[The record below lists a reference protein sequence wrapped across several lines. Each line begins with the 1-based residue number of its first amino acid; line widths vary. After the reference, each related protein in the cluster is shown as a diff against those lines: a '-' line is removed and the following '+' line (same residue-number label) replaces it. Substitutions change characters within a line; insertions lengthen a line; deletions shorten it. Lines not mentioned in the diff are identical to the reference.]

1 MKLDRRSF
9 IRSIALTGSGLVLN
23 PMKVMSKQI
32 GTAANLVGV
41 NPFVQDNPDAVFI
54 MKTNVDVKT
63 NAAAMKEAGLK
74 FADSVLG
81 PTEDQELGV
90 PLTHKFVFKP
100 NLTCRDSSHSKYT
113 VERSMGIV
121 TDSNFME
128 GIVESMQELGI
139 PAAQMYMRE
148 VNCAGDLDDGG
159 YISMAERT
167 GIDLAGIGAPYHDL
181 PPEQIQ
187 WIDVPDGVYFKR
199 IPYLWPVNSPDS
211 WLMNVA
217 KLKAHGMGLTL
228 SAKNIQGTIAM
239 KYQAHCKGYENHLDI
254 LTSDYHTNTFNN
266 ILANYNRRLAEG
278 VPRWDRPGS
287 SSGGIWQET
296 WAARCLDN
304 NASSNVGLHVIEGI
318 YGRDGNFMDGPSMEG
333 IATDYMC
340 NYIIFGMNAFYTDI
354 IGHWLGGHEPGNF
367 GLFHVAKDRG
377 MINHFNPNG
386 IPLYDW
392 DAESGATLAELKDYE
407 RTPLK
412 TYYLQKDYDGG
423 TEPYWHLVNEEYDY
437 GTVGTS
443 TMKVTERPFSLG
455 ENFPNPVKWK
465 TTIPFSINRSG
476 HVYIEVINPQGM
488 VVDILEDRRLAAGS
502 HMVTWPCLNKPAGL
516 YLCRMRFERSSQVG
530 RILVYH

>member
-23 PMKVMSKQI
+23 PLKVMSKQV

-139 PAAQMYMRE
+139 PATQMYMRE

-187 WIDVPDGVYFKR
+187 WTDVPDGGYFKR

-239 KYQAHCKGYENHLDI
+239 KYQAHCKGYGDHLDI
-254 LTSDYHTNTFNN
+254 LTSDYHADTFNN

-278 VPRWDRPGS
+278 VPRWDKPG
-287 SSGGIWQET
+287 SSGGIWQE
-296 WAARCLDN
+296 
-304 NASSNVGLHVIEGI
+304 
-318 YGRDGNFMDGPSMEG
+318 
-333 IATDYMC
+333 
-340 NYIIFGMNAFYTDI
+340 
-354 IGHWLGGHEPGNF
+354 
-367 GLFHVAKDRG
+367 
-377 MINHFNPNG
+377 
-386 IPLYDW
+386 
-392 DAESGATLAELKDYE
+392 
-407 RTPLK
+407 
-412 TYYLQKDYDGG
+412 
-423 TEPYWHLVNEEYDY
+423 
-437 GTVGTS
+437 
-443 TMKVTERPFSLG
+443 
-455 ENFPNPVKWK
+455 
-465 TTIPFSINRSG
+465 
-476 HVYIEVINPQGM
+476 EV
-488 VVDILEDRRLAAGS
+488 
-502 HMVTWPCLNKPAGL
+502 
-516 YLCRMRFERSSQVG
+516 
-530 RILVYH
+530 

>member
-9 IRSIALTGSGLVLN
+9 IRSIALAGSGLVLN
-23 PMKVMSKQI
+23 PMKVMSKQA
-32 GTAANLVGV
+32 GTAGKLFCVH
-41 NPFVQDNPDAVFI
+41 PFVQDNPDAVFI

-81 PTEDQELGV
+81 LTEDQELGV
-90 PLTHKFVFKP
+90 PLNHKFVFKP
-100 NLTCRDSSHSKYT
+100 NLTCRGRGHSMYT
-113 VERSMGIV
+113 IERSMGIV

-128 GIVESMQELGI
+128 GVVESMQELGI
-139 PAAQMYMRE
+139 PANQMYMRE
-148 VNCAGDLDDGG
+148 VNCAGDLEDGG
-159 YISMAERT
+159 YVSMANRT
-167 GIDLAGIGAPYHDL
+167 GIDLAGIGTPFYDL
-181 PPEQIQ
+181 PPDQIQ
-187 WIDVPDGVYFKR
+187 WVDVPDGVYFKR

-239 KYQAHCKGYENHLDI
+239 KYQAHCNQYGDHLDI
-254 LTSDYHTNTFNN
+254 VKNDYHPDTFNN
-266 ILANYNRRLAEG
+266 ILANYNQRLAEG

-287 SSGGIWQET
+287 NGGIWQET
-296 WAARCLDN
+296 WGTRCLDN
-304 NASSNVGLHVIEGI
+304 NSATNVGLQVIEGI
-318 YGRDGNFMDGPSMEG
+318 YGRDGDFMDGPSAQG

-367 GLFHVAKDRG
+367 GLFHMAKDRG
-377 MINHFNPNG
+377 MINHFNPSN

-392 DAESGATLAELKDYE
+392 DTETGATLAELKDYQ

-423 TEPYWHLVNEEYDY
+423 TESKWHLVNEAYDY
-437 GTVGTS
+437 TAVS
-443 TMKVTERPFSLG
+443 TPSMKAADLHFSLG
-455 ENFPNPVKWK
+455 ENFPNPGKWK
-465 TTIPFSINRSG
+465 TTIPFSIRRPG
-476 HVYIEVINPQGM
+476 HVYIEVINPLGM

-502 HMVTWPCLNKPAGL
+502 HMVNWQCMNKPAGL
-516 YLCRMRFERSSQVG
+516 YLYRMRFEKGSQVG
-530 RILVYH
+530 KILVYH

>member
-1 MKLDRRSF
+1 M
-9 IRSIALTGSGLVLN
+9 ALAGSGLMLN
-23 PMKVMSKQI
+23 PIKVMSKQA
-32 GTAANLVGV
+32 GAAGNLFCVH
-41 NPFVQDNPDAVFI
+41 PFVQDNPDAVFI

-81 PTEDQELGV
+81 LTEDQELGV
-90 PLTHKFVFKP
+90 PLNHKFVFKP
-100 NLTCRDSSHSKYT
+100 NLTCRSTGHSMYT
-113 VERSMGIV
+113 IERSMGIV

-128 GIVESMQELGI
+128 GVIESMQELGI
-139 PAAQMYMRE
+139 PANQMYMRE
-148 VNCAGDLDDGG
+148 VNCAGDLEDGG
-159 YISMAERT
+159 YVSMANRT
-167 GIDLAGIGAPYHDL
+167 GIDLAGIGTPFYDL
-181 PPEQIQ
+181 PPDQIQ

-239 KYQAHCKGYENHLDI
+239 KYQAHCNQYGDHLDI
-254 LTSDYHTNTFNN
+254 VKNDYHPDTFNN
-266 ILANYNRRLAEG
+266 ILANYNRHLAEG
-278 VPRWDRPGS
+278 IPRWDRPGS
-287 SSGGIWQET
+287 NGGIWQET
-296 WAARCLDN
+296 WGTRCLDN
-304 NASSNVGLHVIEGI
+304 NSSTNVGLQVIEGI
-318 YGRDGNFMDGPSMEG
+318 YGRDGDFMDGPSAQG

-367 GLFHVAKDRG
+367 GLFHMAKDRG
-377 MINHFNPNG
+377 MINHFNPSN

-392 DAESGATLAELKDYE
+392 DTETGATLAELKDYQ

-423 TEPYWHLVNEEYDY
+423 TESKWHLVNEAYDY
-437 GTVGTS
+437 TAVS
-443 TMKVTERPFSLG
+443 TPSMKAADLHFSLG
-455 ENFPNPVKWK
+455 ENFPNPGKWK
-465 TTIPFSINRSG
+465 TTIPFSIHRPG

-502 HMVTWPCLNKPAGL
+502 HMVNWQCMNKPAGL
-516 YLCRMRFERSSQVG
+516 YLYRMRFEKGSQVG
-530 RILVYH
+530 KILVYH